1 MAVRSTDHVTHH
13 RRRRPTPL
21 RHDGRDYLTTA
32 QVARV
37 LGVKTQTVYAYVS
50 RGLLTSAAV
59 DGVRGS
65 VFAVDEVD
73 ALTRRS
79 AGRPPAGV
87 VERIRTQITLLDD
100 DHLYYRGQDAAA
112 LSTIAD
118 YEAVGALLWQG
129 DPEWG
134 RNMLSR
140 RVVKQLRALSN
151 PAGRRVDLIR
161 MAIDVLGSRDTL
173 RHQLTHDV
181 VTQKAAGILD
191 TVVDCLPVVSGQE
204 AVVSSL
210 AARLWP
216 RLTSIPANR
225 SRIRLLNAALVLLA
239 DHDLTASTVAARVA
253 ASARGSIYSVVTAGL
268 GALDGP
274 LHGGASTRASRFLT
288 DALDDPAGALAVWSG
303 PDQATPGFGHVVYRD
318 LDPRAEALFELMATT
333 TGGNRTVIRTIE
345 ELRGLARRTDAGFL
359 NSDMALAAIAV
370 RFDMSPDAAETIFAI
385 ARIAGWVAHAIE
397 EYDEPRLRFR
407 PQGVYVGVRP
417 PAT

>member
-1 MAVRSTDHVTHH
+1 MAVRSTDHVPHH

-59 DGVRGS
+59 DGIRGS

-87 VERIRTQITLLDD
+87 VERIRTQITLLDA
-100 DHLYYRGQDAAA
+100 DHLYYRGQDAAM
-112 LSTIAD
+112 LSTSVNFETVA
-118 YEAVGALLWQG
+118 ALLWQSEPG
-129 DPEWG
+129 WN
-134 RNMLSR
+134 RNMLPRS
-140 RVVKQLRALSN
+140 VIKQLRALIN
-151 PAGRRVDLIR
+151 PAGRRVDMVR
-161 MAIDVLGSRDTL
+161 MAIDVLGSRDNL

-181 VTQKAAGILD
+181 VTRKAAGILD
-191 TVVDCLPVVSGQE
+191 TVVDCLPVASGQD
-204 AVVSSL
+204 AVGPSL

-225 SRIRLLNAALVLLA
+225 GRVRLLNAALVLLA

-274 LHGGASTRASRFLT
+274 LHGGAATRASRFLA
-288 DALDDPAGALAVWSG
+288 DALDNPSSALALWSG

-318 LDPRAEALFELMATT
+318 HDPRAEALFELMTTT
-333 TGGNRTVIRTIE
+333 TG
-345 ELRGLARRTDAGFL
+345 AGSRQSRLSAGEQEFYG
-359 NSDMALAAIAV
+359 SVGAA
-370 RFDMSPDAAETIFAI
+370 
-385 ARIAGWVAHAIE
+385 
-397 EYDEPRLRFR
+397 
-407 PQGVYVGVRP
+407 GVVSEAFGDVGVPSGAQDRDGEVS
-417 PAT
+417 